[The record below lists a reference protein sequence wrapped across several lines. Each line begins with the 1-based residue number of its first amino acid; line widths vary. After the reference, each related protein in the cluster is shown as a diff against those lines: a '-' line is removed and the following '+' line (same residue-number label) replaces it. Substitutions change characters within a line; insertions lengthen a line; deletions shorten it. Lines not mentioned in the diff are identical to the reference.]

1 MYELYMVYK
10 KFQENIFI
18 AVSRVI
24 HIFFFIYLNFY
35 KYIDI
40 HSLLMI
46 Y

>member
-18 AVSRVI
+18 TVSRVI
-24 HIFFFIYLNFY
+24 HIFFIYLNFY

-40 HSLLMI
+40 HCLMI